1 MGRYQF
7 SPQQRKDYESLPI
20 PLGVYQIVDGKV
32 VTLLVS
38 DAMCQMHGMPR
49 HELIKSLDESMFGFV
64 HPDDIGRLAYFGQQ
78 EAKLGN
84 RFKYDLIYRV
94 KEPHTKDYYLMHAF
108 GKRVVEPDGSKLLFI
123 FYYKIDRSPLDFK
136 KYDMDYV
143 EHFKDEYNR
152 DALTGLPNRHFIM
165 NFGLEKVGKLRFS
178 GKQPAA
184 VLVNISNMKG
194 YNDQFGKPAGDQLL
208 VGVGKLLTR
217 TFPDQ
222 IVSRYQGD
230 RFLVIA
236 DQDQLEA
243 KLLRVH
249 DQFKCLVGGNAA
261 DIAFG
266 IYKIQIGDSMNDIA
280 DHVHYA
286 LSQIGTDRRHFLWHY
301 DNAAEKRDLSGNYYL
316 DNLQKAIDQHW
327 IKVFFQPIFD
337 NKSQQIS
344 DYEALARWQD
354 PERGL
359 IGPGQFIP
367 VIEKRHLTFMLD
379 SYMLEEVAKKL
390 HAWKQNGVAL
400 HPVSVNLSHEDFDR
414 PEIVSELT
422 RIVDKYEVDHSLIII
437 EITERDLSGDTTKL
451 QKKMDELHALGFK
464 FWMDD
469 FGSGYSSLNSLYE
482 YRFDLIK
489 IDMKFVQHLDDNNGV
504 NRKLMKSL
512 VKVAKEMGLLTL
524 TEGVETTD
532 QYDFVREIGCDKT
545 QGFLLVKP
553 TPLDDYG
560 QAIGNK

>member
-1 MGRYQF
+1 M
-7 SPQQRKDYESLPI
+7 
-20 PLGVYQIVDGKV
+20 
-32 VTLLVS
+32 
-38 DAMCQMHGMPR
+38 
-49 HELIKSLDESMFGFV
+49 
-64 HPDDIGRLAYFGQQ
+64 
-78 EAKLGN
+78 
-84 RFKYDLIYRV
+84 
-94 KEPHTKDYYLMHAF
+94 
-108 GKRVVEPDGSKLLFI
+108 
-123 FYYKIDRSPLDFK
+123 
-136 KYDMDYV
+136 
-143 EHFKDEYNR
+143 
-152 DALTGLPNRHFIM
+152 
-165 NFGLEKVGKLRFS
+165 
-178 GKQPAA
+178 
-184 VLVNISNMKG
+184 
-194 YNDQFGKPAGDQLL
+194 
-208 VGVGKLLTR
+208 
-217 TFPDQ
+217 
-222 IVSRYQGD
+222 
-230 RFLVIA
+230 
-236 DQDQLEA
+236 
-243 KLLRVH
+243 
-249 DQFKCLVGGNAA
+249 
-261 DIAFG
+261 
-266 IYKIQIGDSMNDIA
+266 
-280 DHVHYA
+280 
-286 LSQIGTDRRHFLWHY
+286 
-301 DNAAEKRDLSGNYYL
+301 
-316 DNLQKAIDQHW
+316 
-327 IKVFFQPIFD
+327 
-337 NKSQQIS
+337 
-344 DYEALARWQD
+344 
-354 PERGL
+354 

-553 TPLDDYG
+553 IPLDDYG
-560 QAIGNK
+560 QAISNK

>member
-1 MGRYQF
+1 MGRYHF
-7 SPQQRKDYESLPI
+7 SLQQRKDYETLPI

-49 HELIKSLDESMFGFV
+49 PELIKSLDESMFGFV

-84 RFKYDLIYRV
+84 KFNYDLVYRV
-94 KEPHTKDYYLMHAF
+94 KEPHTKDYYFMHVF
-108 GKRVVEPDGSKLLFI
+108 GRRVIEPDGSKLLFI
-123 FYYKIDRSPLDFK
+123 FYYKMDRSIMDVK
-136 KYDMDYV
+136 KIEMDYV
-143 EHFKDEYNR
+143 AHYKDEYNR
-152 DALTGLPNRHFIM
+152 DELTGLPNRHFVM
-165 NFGLEKVGKLRFS
+165 NFGIEKVGKLRFS
-178 GKQPAA
+178 GQLPAA
-184 VLVNISNMKG
+184 VLANVSNMKG
-194 YNDQFGKPAGDQLL
+194 YNSQFGKKAGDQLL
-208 VGVGKLLTR
+208 VGVAQLLTKA
-217 TFPDQ
+217 FPDQ
-222 IVSRYQGD
+222 VVARYQGD
-230 RFLVIA
+230 RFMAIV
-236 DQDQLEA
+236 DSDQLED
-243 KLLRVH
+243 KLVQVH
-249 DQFKCLVGGNAA
+249 DQFKSLVGGNAA
-261 DIAFG
+261 DISFG
-266 IYKIQIGDSMNDIA
+266 IYKIQAGDSMNDIA
-280 DHVHYA
+280 DHTDYA
-286 LSQIGTDRRHFLWHY
+286 LNQIGSDRRRFLWHY
-301 DNAAEKRDLSGNYYL
+301 DDAAEKRDMSGNYYL

-422 RIVDKYEVDHSLIII
+422 RIVEKYEVDHSLIII
-437 EITERDLSGDTTKL
+437 EITSRDLSGDTTKL
-451 QKKMDELHALGFK
+451 QKKMGELHALGFK

-532 QYDFVREIGCDKT
+532 QYDFVREIDCDKT

-560 QAIGNK
+560 QAISNK

>member
-1 MGRYQF
+1 M
-7 SPQQRKDYESLPI
+7 
-20 PLGVYQIVDGKV
+20 
-32 VTLLVS
+32 
-38 DAMCQMHGMPR
+38 
-49 HELIKSLDESMFGFV
+49 
-64 HPDDIGRLAYFGQQ
+64 
-78 EAKLGN
+78 
-84 RFKYDLIYRV
+84 
-94 KEPHTKDYYLMHAF
+94 
-108 GKRVVEPDGSKLLFI
+108 
-123 FYYKIDRSPLDFK
+123 
-136 KYDMDYV
+136 
-143 EHFKDEYNR
+143 
-152 DALTGLPNRHFIM
+152 
-165 NFGLEKVGKLRFS
+165 
-178 GKQPAA
+178 
-184 VLVNISNMKG
+184 
-194 YNDQFGKPAGDQLL
+194 
-208 VGVGKLLTR
+208 LTR

-327 IKVFFQPIFD
+327 LKVFFQPIFD

-379 SYMLEEVAKKL
+379 SYMLEEVVKKL
-390 HAWKQNGVAL
+390 RVWKQNGVAL

-414 PEIVSELT
+414 PEIVDELT
-422 RIVDKYEVDHSLIII
+422 QIVDKYGVDHSLIVI
-437 EITERDLSGDTTKL
+437 EITERDLAGNQAGL
-451 QKKMDELHALGFK
+451 QEKMNQLHALGFK

-512 VKVAKEMGLLTL
+512 VKVAREMGLQTL

-553 TPLDDYG
+553 TQLDDYG
-560 QAIGNK
+560 QAVSKKEL